1 MTKCSSLVFLGSLFK
16 HLEITASVTDSSK
29 WCKASPACV
38 IRNLSAPL
46 SVPVPL
52 TLFHC
57 CTTVI
62 MKGISMSFGSE
73 DLPVLCSPKPICHA
87 YFIQA
92 ACITCDHTLISYFPN
107 LFCEFSSFMK
117 LQLPKH
123 VLNIHTSRDN
133 PDYSLR
139 SSRLRLN

>member
-1 MTKCSSLVFLGSLFK
+1 MFLGSLFDTCK
-16 HLEITASVTDSSK
+16 LPNASVTDSSK

-38 IRNLSAPL
+38 RNLSVPP
-46 SVPVPL
+46 SVSVPL
-52 TLFHC
+52 TRFHC

-107 LFCEFSSFMK
+107 LFCHFSRFMK
-117 LQLPKH
+117 LHLPKH
-123 VLNIHTSRDN
+123 VLNIHTSRDD

-139 SSRLRLN
+139 SSRLHLN

>member
-1 MTKCSSLVFLGSLFK
+1 MFLTPVNGARLLLPVSSEISL
-16 HLEITASVTDSSK
+16 L
-29 WCKASPACV
+29 
-38 IRNLSAPL
+38 L

-52 TLFHC
+52 ALFHC

-73 DLPVLCSPKPICHA
+73 DLPALCSPKPICHA

-107 LFCEFSSFMK
+107 LFCHFSSFMK
-117 LQLPKH
+117 LHLPKH
-123 VLNIHTSRDN
+123 VLNIHTSRDTS
-133 PDYSLR
+133 DYSLH
-139 SSRLRLN
+139 SSRMRLNRKVSR